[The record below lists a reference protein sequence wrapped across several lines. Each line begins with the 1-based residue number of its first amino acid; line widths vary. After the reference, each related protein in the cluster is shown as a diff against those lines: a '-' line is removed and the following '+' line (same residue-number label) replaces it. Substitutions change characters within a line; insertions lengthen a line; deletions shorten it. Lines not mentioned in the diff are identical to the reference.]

1 MTEKEKHRFDDY
13 PVLDMVDTVA
23 LWGSCYGSFC
33 KEGGSDSEAAQEAKK
48 YLDLALT
55 ALKEKIKKLERAAK
69 VGNKTLELIKL
80 ITEEQ
85 SNENVQD

>member
-13 PVLDMVDTVA
+13 PVLDLVDTVA

-33 KEGGSDSEAAQEAKK
+33 KESGAESEAAQEAKK
-48 YLDLALT
+48 YLDLAST

-69 VGNKTLELIKL
+69 VGNKFVEILNTIDEIKK
-80 ITEEQ
+80 EA
-85 SNENVQD
+85 